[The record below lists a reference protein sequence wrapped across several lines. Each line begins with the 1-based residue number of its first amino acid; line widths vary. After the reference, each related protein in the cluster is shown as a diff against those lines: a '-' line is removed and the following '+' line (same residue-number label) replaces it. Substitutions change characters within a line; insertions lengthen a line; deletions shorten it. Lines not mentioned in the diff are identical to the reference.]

1 MRRLPDSPTPRIEH
15 TACRFDLAQRVAQAH
30 VVIGDE
36 ALLALVSGSV
46 VDAQA
51 DALSD
56 VDMSVVLHTMPERSV
71 LQAAGARS
79 GGAPWNW
86 TWGSDE
92 EGLVVQF
99 ELSGVQIQ
107 IAYTTHARLQGELDE
122 LLVAHNPDTPLHKL
136 AEGMLKAKALVNVP
150 ALAAIQARLA
160 AFPPALGRA
169 MVEHGLKSVTPWRA
183 VNQLVYRDTPVWCRE
198 LQVEACYALLLVLC
212 GLNGRYFT
220 RFQVKRVGG
229 LAAKLVH
236 APSALAARMDA
247 LLCAPPADAF
257 AQLHVL
263 EGEVLALVAQH
274 LPDVDIGP
282 VQARRAAFKPG

>member
-1 MRRLPDSPTPRIEH
+1 MRPLPDSPTPRISH
-15 TACRFDLAQRVAQAH
+15 TDFRFDLAQQVAQAH
-30 VVIGDE
+30 VAIGDE

-46 VDAQA
+46 VEAQA

-56 VDMSVVLHTMPERSV
+56 VDMSVVLHAMPERSV
-71 LQAAGARS
+71 LQAACTRG

-86 TWGSDE
+86 TWGSE
-92 EGLVVQF
+92 AEGLMVQF

-136 AEGMLKAKALVNVP
+136 AEGMLKAVSLVNAP

-169 MVEHGLKSVTPWRA
+169 MVEHGLKTVTPWRA
-183 VNQLVYRDTPVWCRE
+183 VSQLIHRDTPLWCRE
-198 LQVEACYALLLVLC
+198 LQVEACYALLLMLC
-212 GLNGRYFT
+212 GLNRRYFT

-229 LAAKLVH
+229 LAAKLVR
-236 APSALAARMDA
+236 APWALAVRMEA
-247 LLCAPPADAF
+247 LLCAPPAEAF
-257 AQLHVL
+257 AQLHGL

-274 LPDVDIGP
+274 LPDIDIAP
-282 VQARRAAFKPG
+282 VQARRAAFTLS